1 MKVTRNKKVENGF
14 IMDIGKNGN
23 IGFGYGPVK
32 PPKKPLEI
40 LLTEVT
46 IRLMGVYESEPLYG
60 LVINGAMCEP
70 MPLDFIIDEI
80 KAYFKEA
87 TL

>member
-23 IGFGYGPVK
+23 IGFGYGPGA
-32 PPKKPLEI
+32 PPQKS
-40 LLTEVT
+40 LTTLPAEVT
-46 IRLMGVYESEPLYG
+46 IRLMGMYENESLYG
-60 LVINGAMCEP
+60 LVIDGVMCEP
-70 MPLDFIIDEI
+70 MPLDFIIEEI